1 MNINLDN
8 IEKNEQTNQ
17 YIKKYDLKIKEIIKS
32 FDFEN
37 MIIYSDE
44 NERFKFLQK
53 GMYITQDNRI
63 MKRHKTEYTEE
74 LIAFLIFRE
83 DNSIELDLTSAA

>member
-1 MNINLDN
+1 MNINLDI
-8 IEKNEQTNQ
+8 IEKNEQTNE
-17 YIKKYDLKIKEIIKS
+17 YIKKYNLKIKEIIKL

-44 NERFKFLQK
+44 NERFKFLQE
-53 GMYITQDNRI
+53 GMYISQDNRI
-63 MKRHKTEYTEE
+63 MKRYKAECTEE

-83 DNSIELDLTSAA
+83 DNSVELDLTSIA

>member
-1 MNINLDN
+1 MVNLDN

-17 YIKKYDLKIKEIIKS
+17 YIEKYNLKVKEIIKL
-32 FDFEN
+32 FNFEN

-44 NERFKFLQK
+44 NERFKFLQE
-53 GMYITQDNRI
+53 GMYITQDNKI
-63 MKRHKTEYTEE
+63 MKRYKKEYIEE

-83 DNSIELDLTSAA
+83 DDSIELDLTSIA